1 MRAMNLKTEHMTNPI
16 GIDIREPYL
25 SWTCED
31 GIKQSA
37 YEIEV
42 KEDNQ
47 VVWNSGKVYSDCM
60 HITYGGHTKSRQR
73 LSWRIRLWDEKDE
86 VGEWSQDATF

>member
-60 HITYGGHTKSRQR
+60 HITYG
-73 LSWRIRLWDEKDE
+73 LSLIHI
-86 VGEWSQDATF
+86 